1 MLKCF
6 KFVMDNPFHI
16 RKAYRY
22 VLRLQFSYGYIFLS
36 RKLDYSIEILVF
48 CFWVL
53 LKTQVYSLAFKV
65 FKRSQ
70 SSDNLDTIMNIFS
83 IQLPTKFSTKHVL
96 QQQK

>member
-36 RKLDYSIEILVF
+36 RKLDYSIEINFGILF
-48 CFWVL
+48 LGLIEDPSL
-53 LKTQVYSLAFKV
+53 LTSL
-65 FKRSQ
+65 
-70 SSDNLDTIMNIFS
+70 
-83 IQLPTKFSTKHVL
+83 
-96 QQQK
+96 